1 MVGMLTRRKAGILT
15 ASAAF
20 VLAWATATGHPE
32 RRAQAERFRHAQAE
46 RLAADP
52 AAAVPP
58 ARWFMPG
65 ELGREPGAAPPGPG
79 AEAFLTRAIGGTHAG
94 AAAAWA
100 EANDLTPRLARV
112 HNLDRIIT
120 REMFAERPELFPLVD
135 GERYEPPVRGRS
147 NWNPDLGSEAVV
159 EFVAEAAAAYFDGN
173 PEAEAFSVGT
183 NDGLVYGE
191 SEDTLRWVYPPRW
204 FRQRPDYS
212 DLVFQFT
219 NRVAERLEAS
229 HPERFVTQLAYYWS
243 ENVPSFPLH
252 PRVLPV
258 LTADRSQF
266 YDAAFREE
274 ELALVRAWG
283 RSGAERLSLYDY
295 SYGRNFLIP
304 RIYVRHF
311 AEHLRNARAAGFTD
325 YFTEMTPNW
334 ALDGPQ
340 PWIFARL
347 LSDPGKDV
355 EALWDEYFQRFHGP
369 AAEPMERFFALAE
382 ELWRTQDGPPY
393 WLKHFRN
400 ESQAIVIPPGARR
413 ALRGYLEAAADAA
426 GTRSPYAGRVR
437 FASRGFALSE
447 RFLEMVETRRELADA
462 LYAEAPPDAF
472 FGAALDRYEAS
483 REAFTQYAEQLWE
496 EEPLAV
502 ARTDLS
508 PYLLH
513 EPAPTARAWLEG
525 RLSPPEEAEEALGA
539 RLWQRGDRTGKGI
552 AGLPY
557 RLDLPGPWRSQA
569 EPWQDLLAEGRTDAE
584 GRPLLRMEN
593 HKITAL
599 WQWTPVRAGHVGR
612 AEVAVRGELSPGAYA
627 LLSVRWGSA
636 TGSLVGPQTDVR
648 LPEGRHW
655 RAVPLRQFM
664 EPPPEADFV
673 LVRILVAHQQP
684 GDWLEFG
691 PPSLLW
697 WREDG

>member
-1 MVGMLTRRKAGILT
+1 MLT
-15 ASAAF
+15 
-20 VLAWATATGHPE
+20 ATAAGLVVWASVAGNPD
-32 RRAQAERFRHAQAE
+32 RRAHAERFRHAQAE

-52 AAAVPP
+52 VEALPLE
-58 ARWFMPG
+58 RWFMPG
-65 ELGREPGAAPPGPG
+65 EIGYEPGAPAPRPG
-79 AEAFLTRAIGGTHAG
+79 ANAFLTRAIGGTQAG
-94 AAAAWA
+94 AAGEWA
-100 EANDLTPRLARV
+100 QTNDLTPRLARA
-112 HNLDRIIT
+112 HYLDRIIT

-135 GERYEPPVRGRS
+135 GERYEPPVRSRS
-147 NWNPDLGSEAVV
+147 NWNPDLGSEAVA
-159 EFVAEAAAAYFDGN
+159 EFVAEAAAAFFGAN
-173 PEAEAFSVGT
+173 PDTEAFPVGT

-191 SEDTLRWVYPPRW
+191 SEETLRWVYPPRW

-219 NRVAERLEAS
+219 NRVAEHLEAS
-229 HPERFVTQLAYYWS
+229 HPGRYVTQLAYYWS

-252 PRVLPV
+252 PQVVPI

-283 RSGAERLSLYDY
+283 ESGAERLSLYDY

-311 AEHLRNARAAGFTD
+311 AEHLRNAREAGFTD

-340 PWIFARL
+340 PWIIARL
-347 LSDPGKDV
+347 LSDPHKDV
-355 EALWDEYFQRFHGP
+355 EALWAEYFKRFHGP
-369 AAEPMERFFALAE
+369 AAVPMERFFALAE
-382 ELWRTQDGPPY
+382 EQWRTQDGPPY

-400 ESQAIVIPPGARR
+400 ESQAVVTPPGARR
-413 ALRGYLEAAADAA
+413 ALRGYLDAAADAA
-426 GTRSPYAGRVR
+426 GTRSPYAERVR
-437 FASRGFALSE
+437 FVSRGFALSE

-462 LYAEAPPDAF
+462 LYAEAPPDVSF
-472 FGAALDRYEAS
+472 RAALDRYEEAR
-483 REAFTQYAEQLWE
+483 REFEEYTETLWNE
-496 EEPLAV
+496 DPLAV

-513 EPAPTARAWLEG
+513 EPGPTARAWLDG
-525 RLSPPEEAEEALGA
+525 RLDPPEAEEVFGA
-539 RLWQRGDRTGKGI
+539 RLWQAGDRTGGQV

-557 RLDLPGPWRSQA
+557 RLDLPGPWRSQV
-569 EPWQDLLAEGRTDAE
+569 EPWEGLVAE
-584 GRPLLRMEN
+584 GRPGPDGRPVLRMEN
-593 HKITAL
+593 HKITSL
-599 WQWTPVRAGHVGR
+599 WQWTPVRADHVGR
-612 AEVAVRGELSPGAYA
+612 AEVSVRGELSPGAYA

-636 TGSLVGPQTDVR
+636 AGALVGPQTDVR

-655 RAVPLRQFM
+655 RAVPLRQFI
-664 EPPPEADFV
+664 EPPAEADFV

-697 WREDG
+697 WREVH